1 MSYENQIKTL
11 CETTDK
17 DNEEIAEILGCSQR
31 TVRRHGGSYRS
42 RMRKRNNSFISGD
55 DITRA
60 ILLPDIHY
68 PGVDW
73 PSMGAV
79 NQFMGDFNPHVRVYM
94 GDQISFDS
102 ISTWNK
108 NKPLLKESQRLFSDY
123 SGFDEEILRAHE
135 SVAPKSKGVFM
146 YGNHEQRVKW
156 YIESNPELEGM
167 LEPEVVLNLEDRGYE
182 VIEYNSIY
190 KLGKLRVIH
199 GYYYNIYHAAKTVS
213 VFEDSVVYAHVHS
226 PQMHTKMSP
235 VDSSNYHMATC
246 LPCLSNIKPDYKKN
260 APTAWINGFGVVYV
274 DNETGFFNLYVVII
288 NKGKFIWNGKVYG

>member
-1 MSYENQIKTL
+1 MSYEKQIQTM
-11 CETTDK
+11 CENTDR
-17 DNEEIAEILGCSQR
+17 DNEEIAEILGCSTR
-31 TVRRHGGSYRS
+31 TVRRYGGSYRD
-42 RMRKRNNSFISGD
+42 RMRSRSRAFLSGD
-55 DITRA
+55 DTTRA

-73 PSMGAV
+73 PSMSAV
-79 NQFMGDFNPHVRVYM
+79 NQFMVDFNPHLRVYM

-123 SGFDEEILRAHE
+123 QGFDEEVLKVHE
-135 SVAPKSKGVFM
+135 DISPDSKGVFM
-146 YGNHEQRVKW
+146 YGNHEQRVVW

-167 LEPEVVLNLEDRGYE
+167 LEPEVVLDLEDRGYE
-182 VIEYNSIY
+182 IIPYNEIY
-190 KLGKLRVIH
+190 SLGKLRVIH
-199 GYYYNIYHAAKTVS
+199 GYYYNIYHAAKTVD
-213 VFEDSVVYAHVHS
+213 VFENSVVYAHVHS

-235 VDSSNYHMATC
+235 VDSHNYHMATC

-260 APTAWINGFGVVYV
+260 APTRWINGFGIVYV
-274 DNETGFFNLYVVII
+274 DNETGFFNLYVIII